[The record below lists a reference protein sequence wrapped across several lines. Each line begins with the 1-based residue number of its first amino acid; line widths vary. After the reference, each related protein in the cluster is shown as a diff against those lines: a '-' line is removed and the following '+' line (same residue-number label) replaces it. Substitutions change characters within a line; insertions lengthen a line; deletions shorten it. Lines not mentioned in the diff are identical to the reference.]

1 MNGELK
7 LESLLENFDAI
18 HSGSYTY
25 HEEEIETT
33 EGEFVFV
40 DVDVMIDVDE
50 SNVKACK
57 TYEGNVSCS
66 VYVECLPEY
75 FTLDRWGEEKEC
87 MLEGYEMAAIEKE
100 ITESIEDKLK

>member
-18 HSGSYTY
+18 HSGSYQY

-33 EGEFVFV
+33 EGDFVFV
-40 DVDVMIDVDE
+40 DIDVMIDVDD
-50 SNVKACK
+50 SN
-57 TYEGNVSCS
+57 EGNVSCS

-75 FTLDRWGEEKEC
+75 FTLDRWGEEREFS
-87 MLEGYEMAAIEKE
+87 LEGYEMVSIENK
-100 ITESIEDKLK
+100 ITKSIEDKLK

>member
-18 HSGSYTY
+18 HSGSYQY

-40 DVDVMIDVDE
+40 DIDVMIDVDD
-50 SNVKACK
+50 SN
-57 TYEGNVSCS
+57 EGNVSCS

-75 FTLDRWGEEKEC
+75 FTSDRWGEEKEC
-87 MLEGYEMAAIEKE
+87 MLDNEEIKAIEKE

>member
-7 LESLLENFDAI
+7 LESLLDNFDAI

-25 HEEEIETT
+25 NEEEIETT

-50 SNVKACK
+50 SN
-57 TYEGNVSCS
+57 EGNVSCS

-100 ITESIEDKLK
+100 ITESIEGKLK